1 MSEAGLHLGT
11 CKTATR
17 NAWQH
22 IRHMYVDQLSS
33 PDNQGDQ
40 PYKYPLEQIEE
51 YFWGSYYRI
60 ALLTYI
66 ASKYLHQESRILD
79 AGTGFGFLPAMLKG
93 IGYDAHACD
102 IFGKHRV
109 MTELSIPYTYWH
121 MEAQVAPY
129 NSDYFDGIIL
139 SQTIEHFT
147 FSPRHALSEMIR
159 ITRPKGIILIDAP
172 NISSFRNVSRLLRGK
187 SVHWNFRTHYL
198 EQEPNVVGGV
208 PYYDRHNH
216 EYSKKDYMDIAE
228 FFNLHL
234 LEVGYY
240 SSHNRWKR
248 GTSSLVISKLRDW
261 VNPRWRKSIYALFR
275 VPT

>member
-66 ASKYLHQESRILD
+66 ASKYLHQGSRILD

-102 IFGKHRV
+102 ILV
-109 MTELSIPYTYWH
+109 
-121 MEAQVAPY
+121 
-129 NSDYFDGIIL
+129 N
-139 SQTIEHFT
+139 
-147 FSPRHALSEMIR
+147 
-159 ITRPKGIILIDAP
+159 IT
-172 NISSFRNVSRLLRGK
+172 S
-187 SVHWNFRTHYL
+187 
-198 EQEPNVVGGV
+198 
-208 PYYDRHNH
+208 
-216 EYSKKDYMDIAE
+216 
-228 FFNLHL
+228 
-234 LEVGYY
+234 
-240 SSHNRWKR
+240 
-248 GTSSLVISKLRDW
+248 
-261 VNPRWRKSIYALFR
+261 
-275 VPT
+275 